1 VWLILFILLLTLVLC
16 DKGFIFQLVSR
27 ICLSKTPEYAFIFL
41 QPYLPLNSDELELG
55 GDGTIISGLFSV
67 LASCASYIKKE
78 SKDGGPTNNAQC
90 KLSNPRSL
98 AVHCCTALATISS
111 CLNSNSE
118 NKHSAVVI
126 LTSSQKKQRSRLS
139 VLVHLSSSDDTIT
152 GSLQPHCAAAM
163 LALSSIVSL
172 ENELNT
178 KSSIC
183 EAALALFPPMGTLRA
198 LLNLWLS
205 EESEALCTYNG
216 GLLNWFCLRDGCIG
230 LVETRLKWGGPL
242 AIEQACSNGIY
253 KLLLSLLGDVTK
265 ENRCGLSPV
274 GVVHTLTSLS
284 QCLSGGVYREVLF
297 KRENLKMI
305 VELVFE
311 EHLKALTAW
320 VGLGGGKSGVR
331 YLINSV
337 VDLLAFPFVAV
348 QSSPGVP
355 LTSASIN
362 SGSLLNAQS
371 PGGRIGSENREML
384 RTIETGLPNYVQ
396 NLLEVPV
403 K

>member
-1 VWLILFILLLTLVLC
+1 M
-16 DKGFIFQLVSR
+16 SR
-27 ICLSKTPEYAFIFL
+27 ICLSDTPECALIFL
-41 QPYLPLNSDELELG
+41 QPYLPLNSDDLELG

-78 SKDGGPTNNAQC
+78 SKDGGPTSPQS

-111 CLNSNSE
+111 CLHSTSE
-118 NKHSAVVI
+118 KKHSAAVI

-139 VLVHLSSSDDTIT
+139 VLVHLSSSDDTVT

-163 LALSSIVSL
+163 LALSSILSL

-183 EAALALFPPMGTLRA
+183 EAALALFPPMGTLRT

-205 EESEALCTYNG
+205 DESESLGTYNG

-253 KLLLSLLGDVTK
+253 KLLLSLLGDVMK
-265 ENRCGLSPV
+265 ENRSGLSPV
-274 GVVHTLTSLS
+274 GVVDTLASLC
-284 QCLSGGVYREVLF
+284 QCLSGGVFREVLF

-305 VELVFE
+305 VELVCE
-311 EHLKALTAW
+311 EHLNALNAW

-331 YLINSV
+331 DLINSV

-348 QSSPGVP
+348 QSSPSVP
-355 LTSASIN
+355 VASASIN

-371 PGGRIGSENREML
+371 PGGRIGDENRQML
-384 RTIETGLPNYVQ
+384 KTINAGLPDYIQHLLKVRTPEVIFLINY
-396 NLLEVPV
+396 NS
-403 K
+403 